1 MSNLVEIYDLKK
13 YFPIKAGIFKKVVGY
28 IKAVDGINLKIPKG
42 KTVGLVGES
51 GCGKTTAGRTIT
63 ALYKPTGGEMFF
75 DTPKEEINRLLD
87 LKKKI
92 KTLGDSPENKAEI
105 KSLEHDLVMLRKEM
119 DMYSLPK
126 RELNKRRRE
135 FQMVFQDPYGSLN
148 PRIPVG
154 DIIGEGLDIHHMYST
169 KKERKERIQDLMAK
183 TGIDPSYINRYPH
196 EFSGGQRQ
204 RIGIARALSLN
215 PKLLVLDEPVSALDV
230 SIQVQILDLLEK
242 LQSDFNLTYLFI
254 AHDLS
259 VVEYFSQEVAV
270 MYLGKIVEKASRE
283 KLYNDKLHPYTQAL
297 ISAVPIPDPGK
308 QRQRIILEGDVP
320 SPVSPPKGCYFHPRC
335 KDCMDICRVE
345 EPPVFEPHEGHT
357 VQCWLYKG
365 SKLAEEST
373 I

>member
-1 MSNLVEIYDLKK
+1 MSNLVEIYNLKK
-13 YFPIKAGIFKKVVGY
+13 YFPIKAGILRKTVGY
-28 IKAVDGINLKIPKG
+28 IKAVDDISLKISKG

-75 DTPKEEINRLLD
+75 DTSPEDIEHVLN
-87 LKKKI
+87 LKKEI
-92 KTLGDSPENKAEI
+92 ETLSGAEQSE
-105 KSLEHDLVMLRKEM
+105 KRRELHTLRKRM

-126 RELNKRRRE
+126 KELNKRRKE

-154 DIIGEGLDIHHMYST
+154 DIIGEGLDIHHLYKT
-169 KKERKERIQDLMAK
+169 KKERKEIIQDLMAK
-183 TGIDPSYINRYPH
+183 TGIDPSYINRYSH

-242 LQSDFNLTYLFI
+242 LQSDFDLTYLFI

-259 VVEYFSQEVAV
+259 VVEYFCQDVAV
-270 MYLGKIVEKASRE
+270 MYLGKIVEKAPRD
-283 KLYNDKLHPYTQAL
+283 KLYKDKLHPYTQAL
-297 ISAVPIPDPGK
+297 ISAVPIPDPNTK
-308 QRQRIILEGDVP
+308 RQRIILEGDVP

-335 KDCMDICRVE
+335 NQCMDICKVE
-345 EPPVFEPHEGHT
+345 EPPVFEPKEGHS

-365 SKLAEEST
+365 SK
-373 I
+373 IVG

>member
-13 YFPIKAGIFKKVVGY
+13 HFPIKAGIFKKTVGH
-28 IKAVDGINLKIPKG
+28 IKAVDGITLKIPKG
-42 KTVGLVGES
+42 KTLGLVGES

-63 ALYKPTGGEMFF
+63 ALYKPTAGEMFF
-75 DTPKEEINRLLD
+75 DTSREDIDELLA

-92 KTLGDSPENKAEI
+92 KWLQESGTDPAEV
-105 KSLEHDLVMLRKEM
+105 KNLEHQLVQLRKRM

-126 RELNKRRRE
+126 KELNKRRRD

-154 DIIGEGLDIHHMYST
+154 DIIGEGLDIHRIYSS
-169 KKERKERIQDLMAK
+169 KKERKEKIQDLMAK
-183 TGIDPSYINRYPH
+183 TGIDPAYINRYPH

-242 LQSDFNLTYLFI
+242 LQSDFDLTYLFI

-283 KLYNDKLHPYTQAL
+283 KLYKEKLHPYTQAL
-297 ISAVPIPDPGK
+297 ISAVPIPDPNK
-308 QRQRIILEGDVP
+308 KRQRIILEGDVP

-335 KDCMDICRVE
+335 SECMDICKKE
-345 EPPVFEPHEGHT
+345 EPPVFEPKEGHT

-365 SKLAEEST
+365 SKLAEE
-373 I
+373 

>member
-13 YFPIKAGIFKKVVGY
+13 HFPIKAGIFKKVVGQ
-28 IKAVDGINLKIPKG
+28 IKAVDGITLKIPKG
-42 KTVGLVGES
+42 KTLGLVGES

-63 ALYKPTGGEMFF
+63 ALYKPTAGEMFF
-75 DTPKEEINRLLD
+75 DTSREDIDELLA

-92 KTLGDSPENKAEI
+92 KTIKDSGTDPAEV
-105 KSLEHDLVMLRKEM
+105 KNLEHQLVQLRKRM

-126 RELNKRRRE
+126 KELNKRRRE

-154 DIIGEGLDIHHMYST
+154 DIIGEGLDIHRMYTT
-169 KKERKERIQDLMAK
+169 KKERKEKIQDLMAK
-183 TGIDPSYINRYPH
+183 TGIDPAYINRYPH

-283 KLYNDKLHPYTQAL
+283 KLYKDKLHPYTQAL
-297 ISAVPIPDPGK
+297 ISAVPIPDPTK
-308 QRQRIILEGDVP
+308 KRQRIILEGDVP

-335 KDCMDICRVE
+335 SQCMDICKTE

-357 VQCWLYKG
+357 VKCWLYKD
-365 SKLAEEST
+365 SKLADE
-373 I
+373 